1 MSLNKRLILSY
12 NSSFIYAVPLKTGK
26 SLQREGSHWFPF
38 GGLKSDFLFHKLVRD
53 PCVLCFMDPTVIFP
67 SKSIKTTHDLWPW
80 ILLWPPQLWLFT
92 KWTEWFPIH
101 WWAGGTPSGGVPRIS
116 DSGSRGIHLKGTEEC
131 LKDEHCQKV
140 GNKEDLLPNKRKLW
154 IQRKDICNLY
164 NFLFYECIMWLMRV
178 ICVILGKRTDVDVV
192 RMDQTDR

>member
-53 PCVLCFMDPTVIFP
+53 PCVLCFMDPMVIFP
-67 SKSIKTTHDLWPW
+67 SKSIKTMHDLWPW

-92 KWTEWFPIH
+92 KWTEWFPLH
-101 WWAGGTPSGGVPRIS
+101 RWAGGTPSGGVPRIL
-116 DSGSRGIHLKGTEEC
+116 DLGSRGIHLKKR
-131 LKDEHCQKV
+131 L
-140 GNKEDLLPNKRKLW
+140 GNVW
-154 IQRKDICNLY
+154 
-164 NFLFYECIMWLMRV
+164 
-178 ICVILGKRTDVDVV
+178 
-192 RMDQTDR
+192 RMSIAKMLEIRGPPSE